1 LKAGR
6 LDEAIADYDRAIAIN
21 PKFAAALYGRA
32 QAKRQKGDASGA
44 DADQAAARAL
54 DPAIEQNFG
63 K

>member
-6 LDEAIADYDRAIAIN
+6 LDEAIADYDRAIAIT

-32 QAKRQKGDASGA
+32 QAKRQKGAGA